1 MEPTPWSF
9 PFCLEDQTFECE
21 IVSFEVLLE
30 YLEFFFDSLEFEEF
44 EFEAAK
50 EVSQQTAARA
60 ERVRKAQEANI
71 APIAPV
77 PQQNDA
83 GVIDV

>member
-1 MEPTPWSF
+1 MYLYSINDGHEIANHNMMDWSYK
-9 PFCLEDQTFECE
+9 
-21 IVSFEVLLE
+21 E
-30 YLEFFFDSLEFEEF
+30 YTIEEF